1 MQNVFKAIA
10 NKISAQY
17 NKTNLCAGVQCF
29 QNWAERSGR
38 KLAKAGISANMVSI
52 CGFVIGMFAVN
63 FLALEMYLWALL
75 CILANRVCDALDGAV
90 AKIRGKT
97 DFGVFL
103 DACLDYVFYAG
114 VIFGFALADDDNAVA
129 AAFLLFG
136 FAASACAMLAYATI
150 AYSRKTQA
158 DEALNE
164 SPFYL
169 GGLAQGAETITVLV
183 ALCLV
188 PSWFV
193 PAAGIL
199 GCWCL
204 AKTFLVVSTAY
215 YNFVIAARGKK

>member
-1 MQNVFKAIA
+1 MQKVFKAIA

-114 VIFGFALADDDNAVA
+114 VIFGFALADD
-129 AAFLLFG
+129 
-136 FAASACAMLAYATI
+136 AMLAYATI

-204 AKTFLVVSTAY
+204 AKTLLVVSTAY